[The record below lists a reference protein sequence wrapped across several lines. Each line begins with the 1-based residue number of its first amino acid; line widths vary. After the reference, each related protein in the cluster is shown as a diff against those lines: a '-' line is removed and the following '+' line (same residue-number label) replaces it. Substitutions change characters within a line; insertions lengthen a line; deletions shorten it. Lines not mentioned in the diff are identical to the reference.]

1 MLDDEIS
8 AAAES
13 RASLRRLRL
22 AAWIVVFAALPFLI
36 YFAMARFQPS
46 PAQPPAVHDRF
57 ESLAIEKPSKPLEAP
72 DFGLEN
78 LSGRRMSLKDFRGKV
93 VFLNFWATW
102 CVPCRDEM
110 PVMEK
115 LQREFKDQGLVVVA
129 VNLREDKKAVGRFFK
144 ELGLTFESL
153 LDPDGEV
160 GERYGAFSLPLTYFI
175 DRDGRFVGKAVGIRP
190 WDRADFKDFIR
201 GLLRQQPLATAPTER
216 G

>member
-1 MLDDEIS
+1 MLEDETS
-8 AAAES
+8 ATAES
-13 RASLRRLRL
+13 RALLRRLRL

-36 YFAMARFQPS
+36 YFVIERFQPS
-46 PAQPPAVHDRF
+46 PAAPPALHDRF
-57 ESLAIEKPSKPLEAP
+57 ESLAIEKPPKPIAAP
-72 DFGLEN
+72 DFNLEN
-78 LSGRRMSLKDFRGKV
+78 LSGKRMSLKDFRGKV

-115 LQREFKDQGLVVVA
+115 LQREFKDQGLVIVA
-129 VNLREDKKAVGRFFK
+129 VNFREDNQAVRRFFK

-153 LDPDGEV
+153 LDPDGAVSEQ
-160 GERYGAFSLPLTYFI
+160 YGASSLPLTYFI
-175 DRDGRFVGKAVGIRP
+175 DRDGRFVGKAIGIRP

-201 GLLRQQPLATAPTER
+201 GLLRQQPPAGPATQR